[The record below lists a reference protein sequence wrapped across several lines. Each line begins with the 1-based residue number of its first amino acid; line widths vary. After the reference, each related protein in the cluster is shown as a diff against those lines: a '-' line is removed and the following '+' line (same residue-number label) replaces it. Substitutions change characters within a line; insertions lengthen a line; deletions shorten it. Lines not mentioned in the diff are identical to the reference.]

1 MAFQCCYTY
10 INELLMFFTSARF
23 RSSMIIALAAAAA
36 CKDSTG
42 PPVPKSVTMDA
53 SVALEGVAGI
63 VLPAAPTFVV
73 KDQSGH
79 ALAGVSVT
87 VAVTAGGG
95 TLTDAPTTSRD
106 GPTPV
111 GTWKLGNVAGVN
123 TITITVG
130 SLTPLVINVT
140 GKPGAPAGMIVVAGD
155 NQSALA
161 GTPVQVPPA
170 VQVRDQ
176 FGNGVPGV
184 PVTFTVSEG
193 EGIVSSTPVNTDAT
207 GKATSPQWTLGRS
220 AVPQTLRAFTAGNFS
235 AAVSASIQSDYDVD
249 LRFFGPEMPLSTAG
263 MFTAA
268 AAKIKAMVIGDVPD
282 VFVPTPLDLAND
294 STGCGV
300 DGLPTAFTGQIDD
313 VIIYASVGP
322 IDGVNNIL
330 AFSFPC
336 FIRTSPPNN
345 QTVFGIMK
353 FDSDDLN
360 NMIAQGNLTDVIQH
374 EMLHVVG
381 FGTLWNLYG
390 VLAGAGTAAT
400 RYTGALGVGGCIS
413 MGGATV
419 CPGSV
424 PVENLGGAG
433 TADSHWRE
441 SVFFNELMTG
451 FIQRPSQVQTR
462 PINPLS
468 VMTIQSIG
476 DIGYQVNPKAAD
488 DYTIPGTSAAR
499 TSGQLNVDN
508 TPQVWETVMRPKYQ
522 ITRSGRISLVPK
534 Q

>member
-1 MAFQCCYTY
+1 
-10 INELLMFFTSARF
+10 
-23 RSSMIIALAAAAA
+23 
-36 CKDSTG
+36 
-42 PPVPKSVTMDA
+42 
-53 SVALEGVAGI
+53 
-63 VLPAAPTFVV
+63 
-73 KDQSGH
+73 
-79 ALAGVSVT
+79 
-87 VAVTAGGG
+87 
-95 TLTDAPTTSRD
+95 
-106 GPTPV
+106 
-111 GTWKLGNVAGVN
+111 
-123 TITITVG
+123 VG

>member
-63 VLPAAPTFVV
+63 VLPTAPTFVV